1 MNKICLLLSAPEI
14 VSGDTVSVATDMWSV
29 GVVVFVL
36 LGGVSPFYSDNRE
49 RACANVTEIR
59 YTFPED
65 FFSDV
70 SDEAKDFIE
79 ELLIRDQASR
89 PDAEECMKFAWM
101 KMADPPKTI
110 IGLSRLAAFNA
121 RRRYQYES
129 NNTSNVTS
137 KQLLSSPQKK
147 SSTSR

>member
-1 MNKICLLLSAPEI
+1 M
-14 VSGDTVSVATDMWSV
+14 
-29 GVVVFVL
+29 FVL

-65 FFSDV
+65 FFANI

-79 ELLIRDQASR
+79 ELLVRDQASR
-89 PDAEECMKFAWM
+89 PDSDECLKFAWLRM
-101 KMADPPKTI
+101 SDPPKTP

-129 NNTSNVTS
+129 SNTSTVTS
-137 KQLLSSPQKK
+137 SQLLSTPQKK